1 MSSIGVRLNKT
12 LDSRYLGALTDITS
26 LLLRDAPV
34 DQVCEAIFTKLRS
47 VLQLDAYF
55 HFRVTS
61 DGTRM
66 RLASCRGCPP
76 ERLPDIEFLEF
87 GQAVCGTVAARRE
100 QMYVPRVLECRNE
113 LTEFIHSIGIT
124 CYACQPLIVN
134 GRLLGTF
141 SFGMKSR
148 HEYSEPELQL
158 IELVCQQV
166 AIATSREVAREQQV
180 ELERLAGAGYMAAK
194 IAHEINNPL
203 AAATNLLYLMGQT
216 PMAGEGR
223 ELLKK
228 AQEQL
233 DRVATVAKQTLSYY
247 RDCRPLSAVD
257 LRHAIDVAV
266 SSSIFAAQHKNLE
279 IKIDAP
285 RRWKVQAH
293 DCELV
298 QILTNLLANAIHHSP
313 EGESVR
319 VSAISRNSHVN
330 VFVSDKGPGIS
341 PEHRSK
347 IFEPFF
353 TTNKQTGNGLGLWI
367 SKELAQRMDALLL
380 LAPSNE
386 GATFELRLRAA
397 S

>member
-1 MSSIGVRLNKT
+1 MGSIDQGLNKA
-12 LDSRYLGALTDITS
+12 LDSRYFRVLSEITS
-26 LLLRDAPV
+26 LLLRDCPV
-34 DQVCEAIFTKLRS
+34 DEVCEAVFSRLRS

-55 HFRVTS
+55 HFRVTI

-87 GQAVCGTVAARRE
+87 GQAVCGTVAARRR
-100 QMYVPRVLECRNE
+100 QMYVPHVLECRND

-141 SFGMKSR
+141 SFGTKAR
-148 HEYSEPELQL
+148 DEYTDPELQL
-158 IELVCQQV
+158 IELVCHQV
-166 AIATSREVAREQQV
+166 AIAASRDMAREQQLQ
-180 ELERLAGAGYMAAK
+180 LERLAGAGYMAAK

-203 AAATNLLYLMGQT
+203 AAATNLLYLAEQT
-216 PMAGEGR
+216 QISGEGR
-223 ELLKK
+223 ELVKK

-233 DRVATVAKQTLSYY
+233 NRVANVAKQTLSYY
-247 RDCRPLSAVD
+247 RESRPLGAVD

-266 SSSIFAAQHKNLE
+266 SSSMFAAQNKRLE
-279 IKIDAP
+279 IKVDTP
-285 RRWKVQAH
+285 RSWKVQAH
-293 DCELV
+293 DGELV

-313 EGESVR
+313 EGESVN
-319 VSAISRNSHVN
+319 VTALSRNSHVN

-341 PEHRSK
+341 PEIRSK

-367 SKELAQRMDALLL
+367 SKELARRMDAVLL
-380 LAPSNE
+380 LAPSSD
-386 GATFELRLRAA
+386 GATFELRLHAA
-397 S
+397 A